1 MQTYVRV
8 GLDVERAFEH
18 DGGMARTRVRRRR
31 LALGVLILGLTG
43 VLVGPVGHG
52 LVAATPRHVP
62 HVRYVVRPGD
72 TLWSIALDR
81 GPAGADPRAVVQAIE
96 RENGVGP
103 STLLPGRL
111 LLIPRSA

>member
-1 MQTYVRV
+1 MMGPV
-8 GLDVERAFEH
+8 
-18 DGGMARTRVRRRR
+18 ARTRVRRRR
-31 LALGVLILGLTG
+31 LALGAVILGLTG
-43 VLVGPVGHG
+43 ALLGPVGHG

-72 TLWSIALDR
+72 TLWSIALER
-81 GPAGADPRAVVQAIE
+81 GPTGADPRVVVDAIE

-103 STLLPGRL
+103 STLAPGRL